1 MTWAQMKCDP
11 AETSRRQAVV
21 VRLNKL
27 WDKRRDAD
35 PETVKRIDREFRAIK
50 GEESH
55 WLKNAAYFLYI

>member
-11 AETSRRQAVV
+11 AEVTRRQAVC

-27 WDKRRDAD
+27 YDKRQDAD

-50 GEESH
+50 GAESH
-55 WLKNAAYFLYI
+55 WLKEAAYFLYI